1 MRPVVISF
9 VLMLVSASLVHGQ
22 VQSTKA
28 VPIRPRPAVAP
39 AAPPVAAPV
48 PPAEEK
54 KADDKSGDKAGEKPG
69 DKAMAVAPVISPLDV
84 EVLFTD
90 GSLVKVTL
98 LDTKVEI
105 VTRYG
110 KLQVPLS
117 EVRRI
122 ELGVRYPEGAL
133 QKIQD
138 AIARLSDP
146 DYKKREAASKELAA
160 FGELAYPLIK
170 RVAAT
175 SNSPEAVKRAKAL
188 VQEMRDKIPEEKLAL
203 RDQDVI
209 TTYDFAIAGHI
220 EAPSF
225 KARSPLLG
233 EVDVKLIQA
242 RTLRWFGTTNEV
254 KVSVD
259 SAKYGMRNEMW
270 LDSNV
275 EISGDKIQ
283 IEAKGTVDLMPQSP
297 GQIVAGPEG
306 NQQNGVFRGNGAR
319 FGVPGALIA
328 KIGNGQPFL
337 VGSKYDGSP
346 KGEGKLMFRIEPSPW
361 GQMSGSFE
369 LTIVTGR

>member
-9 VLMLVSASLVHGQ
+9 GLMLASAAFVHGQ
-22 VQSTKA
+22 VVSRTA
-28 VPIRPRPAVAP
+28 VFRPRPAAPPQATP
-39 AAPPVAAPV
+39 AAPTD
-48 PPAEEK
+48 EK
-54 KADDKSGDKAGEKPG
+54 KADDKSDKAGDKPG
-69 DKAMAVAPVISPLDV
+69 DKTAPAAPVISPLDV

-98 LDTKVEI
+98 LDTKVDI
-105 VTRYG
+105 ATRYG

-122 ELGVRYPEGAL
+122 ELGVRYPDGAM

-138 AIARLSDP
+138 AITRLSDS
-146 DYKKREAASKELAA
+146 DYKKREAASKELAT

-175 SNSPEAVKRAKAL
+175 STSPETVKRAKAL
-188 VQEMRDKIPEEKLAL
+188 ADEMRGKISEEKLAL
-203 RDQDVI
+203 KEQDTV
-209 TTYDFAIAGHI
+209 TTYDFAIAGRI
-220 EAPSF
+220 EAPLF

-233 EVDVKLIQA
+233 DVDVKLIQA
-242 RTLRWFGTTNEV
+242 RTIRWVGSSSEV

-259 SAKYGMRNEMW
+259 GARYGMRNEVWM
-270 LDSNV
+270 DSGV

-283 IEAKGTVDLMPQSP
+283 IEAKGQVDLMPQSH

-306 NQQNGVFRGNGAR
+306 NQQNGVFRGNGSR

-328 KIGNGQPFL
+328 KIGNGQPFQ

-369 LTIVTGR
+369 LNIVTGR